1 MLKIAKSSVVNRLLP
16 SRAESVS
23 IHPALVSLVGLLL
36 AVVLI
41 PFIYLVIRAFEKPLP
56 EIASLLL
63 RGKTIEVLGT
73 TSALL
78 VIVVLVNMVL
88 GTAIAAG
95 IHFVRLPLAHLLIV
109 PAVLPLAIPS
119 YVFTYTWL
127 ALIPSLS
134 GILAAAFILILT
146 TLPYMLL
153 AILVSLRR
161 IDSGFIEVARTLG
174 LTRSQI
180 FFRVVLPQ
188 IRGSISAGAL
198 LSGLYVLSD
207 FGAVSLLNVET
218 LTVSIQNMFKSSY
231 DRGAA
236 SVIALLLILAS
247 MVFIAV
253 DEKIKDKKAKEN
265 VFKRLSTDDS
275 RIKSVPLKVFVLVSI
290 GIYVT
295 LALFLPIYVLL
306 SRFIGNPNPID
317 VAGLLSAAT
326 STITVS
332 ALGALIA
339 LLFSAPL
346 GFLIATHA
354 GRFSKISERIILV
367 GHALP
372 GVVIGLALVS
382 LGSKLGPIYQ
392 SVFLLA
398 FAYALLFLAKAVASM
413 TFSLQLVPQVLK
425 EVAATLGKSKTK
437 VTTSVVFP
445 IALPSIGLGTLL
457 VFLTAMKELPAT
469 LMLRPTGMDTLA
481 TQIWSYAAINRF
493 NDAAPYALL
502 LVLIAAIPTFLLSL
516 PWGEWEL
523 KTSGRKQIAQQEKIG
538 ASRDLT

>member
-1 MLKIAKSSVVNRLLP
+1 MVTRVKDSLANRFSTSGGKAVAIP
-16 SRAESVS
+16 
-23 IHPALVSLVGLLL
+23 PALLALVGLLL
-36 AVVLI
+36 VVVLI
-41 PFIYLVIRAFEKPLP
+41 PFLYLIIRAFEKPLP
-56 EIASLLL
+56 EIAQLLL

-78 VIVVLVNMVL
+78 AMVVIVNILL

-127 ALIPSLS
+127 ALVPSLS
-134 GILAAAFILILT
+134 GAFAAAFILILT

-161 IDSGFIEVARTLG
+161 IDSGIIEVARTLG

-236 SVIALLLILAS
+236 SVISLLLILAS
-247 MVFIAV
+247 IVFISV
-253 DEKIKDKKAKEN
+253 DERIKDKKAKEN
-265 VFKRLSTDDS
+265 VFKRLTADDS
-275 RIKSVPLKVFVLVSI
+275 RIKSLPLKFFVLASI

-295 LALFLPIYVLL
+295 LALFLPIYVLI
-306 SRFIGNPNPID
+306 SRFIGNPNPLD
-317 VAGLLSAAT
+317 FAGLASAAI
-326 STITVS
+326 STISVS
-332 ALGALIA
+332 ALGAFIA

-354 GRFSKISERIILV
+354 GRFSKISERIILI

-372 GVVIGLALVS
+372 GVVVGLALVS

-516 PWGEWEL
+516 PWGDWESKSAAS
-523 KTSGRKQIAQQEKIG
+523 KTRVGS
-538 ASRDLT
+538 LT

>member
-1 MLKIAKSSVVNRLLP
+1 MAKSAKDRFANWLFT
-16 SRAESVS
+16 SRGDPVA
-23 IHPALVSLVGLLL
+23 IHPALIASVGMLL
-36 AVVLI
+36 AVVLV
-41 PFIYLVIRAFEKPLP
+41 PFIYLIIRAFEKPLP
-56 EIASLLL
+56 EIVDLLL
-63 RGKTIEVLGT
+63 RSKTLEVLLT
-73 TSALL
+73 TSVLL
-78 VIVVLVNMVL
+78 VIVVVTNIIA
-88 GTAIAAG
+88 GTLISVG
-95 IHFVRLPLAHLLIV
+95 VHFVRLPKTHLLIV
-109 PAVLPLAIPS
+109 ATVLPLAIPS

-127 ALIPSLS
+127 ALVPSLS
-134 GILAAAFILILT
+134 GVFAAAFVLVLT

-161 IDSGFIEVARTLG
+161 IDNGFIEVARTLG
-174 LTRSQI
+174 QSRLQI
-180 FFRVVLPQ
+180 FFRVILPQ

-231 DRGAA
+231 DRSAA
-236 SVIALLLILAS
+236 SVISLLLILAS
-247 MVFIAV
+247 IAFIAA
-253 DEKIKDKKAKEN
+253 DERIKDKKAKEN
-265 VFKRLSTDDS
+265 VFKRRYTDDS
-275 RIKSVPLKVFVLVSI
+275 RIESIRLKSLVLISIVIYTFMAVIVPF
-290 GIYVT
+290 
-295 LALFLPIYVLL
+295 YVLL

-317 VAGLLSAAT
+317 IFGLFTASI

-339 LLFSAPL
+339 LIFSAPL
-346 GFLIATHA
+346 GFLIATHT
-354 GRFSKISERIILV
+354 GRFSKVSERIIVV

-392 SVFLLA
+392 SIFLLA
-398 FAYALLFLAKAVASM
+398 FAYALLFLAKAVTAM

-437 VTTSVVFP
+437 VSTSVVFP

-481 TQIWSYAAINRF
+481 TQIWSYASINRF

-516 PWGEWEL
+516 PERNSEAKADHIESKVG
-523 KTSGRKQIAQQEKIG
+523 S
-538 ASRDLT
+538 LT

>member
-1 MLKIAKSSVVNRLLP
+1 MATSTKERLTNRLFT
-16 SRAESVS
+16 SRGEPGS
-23 IHPALVSLVGLLL
+23 IHPGLYALVGMLL

-41 PFIYLVIRAFEKPLP
+41 PFVYLVIRAFEKPVP
-56 EIASLLL
+56 EIIDLLL
-63 RGKTIEVLGT
+63 RSKTLEVLLTTSVLLAVVVAVNIVLGT
-73 TSALL
+73 LISVGL
-78 VIVVLVNMVL
+78 
-88 GTAIAAG
+88 
-95 IHFVRLPLAHLLIV
+95 HFVQLPKTHLLIV
-109 PAVLPLAIPS
+109 AAVLPLAIPS

-127 ALIPSLS
+127 ALFPSLS
-134 GILAAAFILILT
+134 GTLAAAFVLVLT

-161 IDSGFIEVARTLG
+161 IDNGFIEVARTLG
-174 LTRSQI
+174 LSRMQI
-180 FFRVVLPQ
+180 FFRVILPQ

-198 LSGLYVLSD
+198 LAGLYVLSD

-231 DRGAA
+231 DRSAA
-236 SVIALLLILAS
+236 AVISLLLILAS
-247 MVFIAV
+247 ILFIAA
-253 DEKIKDKKAKEN
+253 DEKIKDKNAKEN
-265 VFKRLSTDDS
+265 VFKRLATSDS
-275 RIKSVPLKVFVLVSI
+275 RIQSFRLKSIVLILVGVYALLAVVVPF
-290 GIYVT
+290 
-295 LALFLPIYVLL
+295 YVLI
-306 SRFIGNPNPID
+306 SRFISNPNPID
-317 VAGLLSAAT
+317 ISGLFTASI
-326 STITVS
+326 STISVS

-354 GRFSKISERIILV
+354 GRFSKVSERIILI

-372 GVVIGLALVS
+372 GVVVGLALVS

-437 VTTSVVFP
+437 VSTSVVFP

-481 TQIWSYAAINRF
+481 TQIWSYASINRF

-502 LVLIAAIPTFLLSL
+502 LVLIAAVPTFLLSL
-516 PWGEWEL
+516 P
-523 KTSGRKQIAQQEKIG
+523 
-538 ASRDLT
+538 SRDVNPETDKNDSKVGSLT

>member
-1 MLKIAKSSVVNRLLP
+1 
-16 SRAESVS
+16 
-23 IHPALVSLVGLLL
+23 
-36 AVVLI
+36 
-41 PFIYLVIRAFEKPLP
+41 
-56 EIASLLL
+56 
-63 RGKTIEVLGT
+63 
-73 TSALL
+73 
-78 VIVVLVNMVL
+78 
-88 GTAIAAG
+88 
-95 IHFVRLPLAHLLIV
+95 
-109 PAVLPLAIPS
+109 
-119 YVFTYTWL
+119 
-127 ALIPSLS
+127 
-134 GILAAAFILILT
+134 
-146 TLPYMLL
+146 
-153 AILVSLRR
+153 
-161 IDSGFIEVARTLG
+161 
-174 LTRSQI
+174 
-180 FFRVVLPQ
+180 
-188 IRGSISAGAL
+188 
-198 LSGLYVLSD
+198 
-207 FGAVSLLNVET
+207 
-218 LTVSIQNMFKSSY
+218 MFKSSY

-236 SVIALLLILAS
+236 SVISLLLIVAS
-247 MVFIAV
+247 IVFISV
-253 DEKIKDKKAKEN
+253 DERIKDKKAKEN

-275 RIKSVPLKVFVLVSI
+275 RIKSASLKTLLISTL

-295 LALFLPIYVLL
+295 LALLVPIYVLI
-306 SRFIGNPNPID
+306 SRFIGNPNPLDI
-317 VAGLLSAAT
+317 AGLASAAILT
-326 STITVS
+326 VSVS

-354 GRFSKISERIILV
+354 GKFSRISERIILI

-392 SVFLLA
+392 SIFLLA

-516 PWGEWEL
+516 PWGDWESKADGT
-523 KTSGRKQIAQQEKIG
+523 KTRVGS
-538 ASRDLT
+538 LT

>member
-1 MLKIAKSSVVNRLLP
+1 
-16 SRAESVS
+16 
-23 IHPALVSLVGLLL
+23 
-36 AVVLI
+36 
-41 PFIYLVIRAFEKPLP
+41 
-56 EIASLLL
+56 
-63 RGKTIEVLGT
+63 
-73 TSALL
+73 
-78 VIVVLVNMVL
+78 
-88 GTAIAAG
+88 
-95 IHFVRLPLAHLLIV
+95 
-109 PAVLPLAIPS
+109 
-119 YVFTYTWL
+119 
-127 ALIPSLS
+127 
-134 GILAAAFILILT
+134 
-146 TLPYMLL
+146 
-153 AILVSLRR
+153 
-161 IDSGFIEVARTLG
+161 
-174 LTRSQI
+174 
-180 FFRVVLPQ
+180 
-188 IRGSISAGAL
+188 
-198 LSGLYVLSD
+198 
-207 FGAVSLLNVET
+207 
-218 LTVSIQNMFKSSY
+218 
-231 DRGAA
+231 
-236 SVIALLLILAS
+236 
-247 MVFIAV
+247 
-253 DEKIKDKKAKEN
+253 
-265 VFKRLSTDDS
+265 
-275 RIKSVPLKVFVLVSI
+275 
-290 GIYVT
+290 
-295 LALFLPIYVLL
+295 LF
-306 SRFIGNPNPID
+306 
-317 VAGLLSAAT
+317 SAAT

-523 KTSGRKQIAQQEKIG
+523 KTSGRKQIAHQEKIG

>member
-1 MLKIAKSSVVNRLLP
+1 MSKLAQDRIAPRLFT
-16 SRAESVS
+16 SRGEPAEV
-23 IHPALVSLVGLLL
+23 HPVLNVLVGALL

-41 PFIYLVIRAFEKPLP
+41 PFIYLIIRALEKPSP
-56 EIASLLL
+56 EIVDLLF
-63 RGKTIEVLGT
+63 RGKTLEVLGT
-73 TSALL
+73 TAVLL
-78 VIVVLVNMVL
+78 VIVVAVNIFL
-88 GTAIAAG
+88 GTLISVG
-95 IHFVRLPLAHLLIV
+95 LHFVRVPKVHLLIV
-109 PAVLPLAIPS
+109 ASVLPLAIPS

-127 ALIPSLS
+127 ALFPSLS
-134 GILAAAFILILT
+134 GVLATAFVLVLT
-146 TLPYMLL
+146 TMPYMLL
-153 AILVSLRR
+153 AILVSLRQ
-161 IDSGFIEVARTLG
+161 IDNGFIEVARTLG
-174 LTRSQI
+174 QTRSQI
-180 FFRVVLPQ
+180 FFRVILPQ

-231 DRGAA
+231 DRSAA
-236 SVIALLLILAS
+236 SVISLVLILAS
-247 MVFIAV
+247 IVFIAA
-253 DEKIKDKKAKEN
+253 DERIKDKKAKEN
-265 VFKRLSTDDS
+265 VFKRLYTQDS
-275 RIKSVPLKVFVLVSI
+275 RISSIRLKSLVLISV
-290 GIYVT
+290 GIYTT
-295 LALFLPIYVLL
+295 LAVIVPFYVLI
-306 SRFIGNPNPID
+306 SRFISNPNPID
-317 VAGLLSAAT
+317 VSALFAASV
-326 STITVS
+326 STISVS

-354 GRFSKISERIILV
+354 GRFSRMSERIILI

-413 TFSLQLVPQVLK
+413 TFSLQLVPPVLK
-425 EVAATLGKSKTK
+425 EVAATLGKSKTRIS
-437 VTTSVVFP
+437 TSVVFP

-481 TQIWSYAAINRF
+481 TQIWSYASINRF

-502 LVLIAAIPTFLLSL
+502 LVLIAAVPTFLLSMPRAESAPSSTNNDKKVGSL
-516 PWGEWEL
+516 
-523 KTSGRKQIAQQEKIG
+523 A
-538 ASRDLT
+538 